1 MKKLMTLLMMLMMAT
16 LLVACG
22 GDDTAE
28 ENGDDNAAED
38 NGSDATTAP
47 TQSNITDEAS
57 LLDAVENGGWIVI
70 FTEDMETSEELVLA
84 PGEQDGEPARKLAL
98 YTQDEDRNIT
108 DQFTLTTPKLTVQ
121 GENTR
126 VQGGTLKGDVYVEA
140 NGFSI
145 PDGTIDGNLYFASE
159 EYEASADLSGG
170 TVTGS
175 VEVEGAD
182 VTTAPTQSNITDEA
196 SLLDAVENGGWIVIF
211 TEDMETSEELVLA
224 PGEQEGEAK
233 RKLALYTQDE
243 DRNITDRFTLTAPKL
258 TVKGENSRI
267 QGGTFK
273 GDVYVEANGFTLPEG
288 TIDGNLYFA
297 SEEYQESADLSE
309 GEVTGSVEVQ

>member
-28 ENGDDNAAED
+28 DNGDDNAAED

-70 FTEDMETSEELVLA
+70 FTEDMETTEELVLT

-108 DQFTLTTPKLTVQ
+108 GQFTLTTPKLTVK

-126 VQGGTLKGDVYVEA
+126 IQGGTLKGDVYVEA
-140 NGFSI
+140 NGFSL
-145 PDGTIDGNLYFASE
+145 PKGTIDGNLYFASE

-175 VEVEGAD
+175 VEV
-182 VTTAPTQSNITDEA
+182 Q
-196 SLLDAVENGGWIVIF
+196 
-211 TEDMETSEELVLA
+211 
-224 PGEQEGEAK
+224 
-233 RKLALYTQDE
+233 
-243 DRNITDRFTLTAPKL
+243 
-258 TVKGENSRI
+258 
-267 QGGTFK
+267 
-273 GDVYVEANGFTLPEG
+273 
-288 TIDGNLYFA
+288 
-297 SEEYQESADLSE
+297 
-309 GEVTGSVEVQ
+309 

>member
-28 ENGDDNAAED
+28 ENGDDNAAVD

-47 TQSNITDEAS
+47 TESNITDEAS

-126 VQGGTLKGDVYVEA
+126 IQGGTLKGDVYVEA

-224 PGEQEGEAK
+224 PGEQDGEPA
-233 RKLALYTQDE
+233 RKLALYTQDDE
-243 DRNITDRFTLTAPKL
+243 RNITAQFTLTTPKL
-258 TVKGENSRI
+258 TVQGENTRI
-267 QGGTFK
+267 QGGTLK
-273 GDVYVEANGFTLPEG
+273 GDVYVEANGFSLPKG

>member
-28 ENGDDNAAED
+28 DAGED
-38 NGSDATTAP
+38 TGSDATSAP
-47 TQSNITDEAS
+47 TKSDITDEAS
-57 LLDAVENGGWIVI
+57 LLEAVENGGWIVI
-70 FTEDMETSEELVLA
+70 FTDDMETSEELVLT
-84 PGEQDGEPARKLAL
+84 PGEHNGEPARKLAL
-98 YTQDEDRNIT
+98 YTQDEDRVIT

-126 VQGGTLKGDVYVEA
+126 IQGGTVKGDVYVEA
-140 NGFSI
+140 NNFSI

-175 VEVEGAD
+175 VEVAGAD

-196 SLLDAVENGGWIVIF
+196 SLLEAVENGGWIVIF
-211 TEDMETSEELVLA
+211 TDDMETSEELVLT
-224 PGEQEGEAK
+224 PGEQNGEPA

-243 DRNITDRFTLTAPKL
+243 DRVITDQYTLTTPKL
-258 TVKGENSRI
+258 TVQGENTRI
-267 QGGTFK
+267 QGGTVK
-273 GDVYVEANGFTLPEG
+273 GDVYVEANNFSIPDG

-297 SEEYQESADLSE
+297 SEEYEASADLS
-309 GEVTGSVEVQ
+309 GGTVTGSVEVQ

>member
-22 GDDTAE
+22 GDDTTE
-28 ENGDDNAAED
+28 DSGDDNAAED
-38 NGSDATTAP
+38 NGSDVTTAP
-47 TQSNITDEAS
+47 TKSEITDEAS
-57 LLDAVENGGWIVI
+57 LLDAVENGGWILI

-84 PGEQDGEPARKLAL
+84 PGEKDGEPARKLAL

-108 DQFTLTTPKLTVQ
+108 AQFTLTTPKLTVK

-126 VQGGTLKGDVYVEA
+126 IQGGTIKGDVYVEA

-175 VEVEGAD
+175 VEV
-182 VTTAPTQSNITDEA
+182 Q
-196 SLLDAVENGGWIVIF
+196 
-211 TEDMETSEELVLA
+211 
-224 PGEQEGEAK
+224 
-233 RKLALYTQDE
+233 
-243 DRNITDRFTLTAPKL
+243 
-258 TVKGENSRI
+258 
-267 QGGTFK
+267 
-273 GDVYVEANGFTLPEG
+273 
-288 TIDGNLYFA
+288 
-297 SEEYQESADLSE
+297 
-309 GEVTGSVEVQ
+309 

>member
-1 MKKLMTLLMMLMMAT
+1 MKKLMTLLMMFLMAT

-47 TQSNITDEAS
+47 TKSDITDEAS

-84 PGEQDGEPARKLAL
+84 PGEQEGEANRKLAL
-98 YTQDEDRNIT
+98 YTQDDDHNIIDR
-108 DQFTLTTPKLTVQ
+108 FTLTAPKLTVK
-121 GENTR
+121 GENSR
-126 VQGGTLKGDVYVEA
+126 IQGGTFKGDVYVEA
-140 NGFSI
+140 NGFTL
-145 PDGTIDGNLYFASE
+145 PEGTIDGNLYFTSE
-159 EYEASADLSGG
+159 EYQESADLSEG
-170 TVTGS
+170 TVTGTVS
-175 VEVEGAD
+175 VEGAD

-224 PGEQEGEAK
+224 PGEQEGEAN

-243 DRNITDRFTLTAPKL
+243 DHNITDRFTLTAPKL